1 MGTNEGGAARGAR
14 RRRDVL
20 LYVVDKHAAANMN
33 GIWVRRWRWL
43 VARLLRARGNTTL
56 PLPGEL
62 LPTRCFG
69 PLADAQQLALEGLA
83 GRDTGPTPPPARG
96 APDDAPAP

>member
-1 MGTNEGGAARGAR
+1 
-14 RRRDVL
+14 
-20 LYVVDKHAAANMN
+20 MN
-33 GIWVRRWRWL
+33 GISVRRWRRL
-43 VARLLRARGNTTL
+43 VARLLRARGTTTL

-69 PLADAQQLALEGLA
+69 PLADAQQLVLEGLA
-83 GRDTGPTPPPARG
+83 AGGSGPTPPPRRA

>member
-1 MGTNEGGAARGAR
+1 VAYGGE
-14 RRRDVL
+14 RDVL
-20 LYVVDKHAAANMN
+20 LYVVEKMRLPTTN

-43 VARLLRARGNTTL
+43 VARLLRGRGSTTL

-83 GRDTGPTPPPARG
+83 AGGSGPTPPPAQ
-96 APDDAPAP
+96 AASDDAPAP